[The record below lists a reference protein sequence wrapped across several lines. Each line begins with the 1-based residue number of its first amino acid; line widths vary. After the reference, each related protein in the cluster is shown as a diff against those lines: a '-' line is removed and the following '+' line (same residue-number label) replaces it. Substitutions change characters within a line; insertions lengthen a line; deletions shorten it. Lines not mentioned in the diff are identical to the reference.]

1 MVWFGKNVLTDVI
14 FICCSF
20 QSSVLSGA
28 TIDDD
33 PEAEC
38 RRCCAFN
45 FPVSSSIMPS
55 TRHRLFNFPTIFTV
69 HFFTAYFP
77 FSSSLSSSVTFSF
90 FLFFSSYPCFLLPPS
105 LSLPYPMTPFSHLSS
120 PYYPPSLPQS
130 FFPPSLSHLHHS
142 LLSVSSSSP
151 LLPPRTL
158 FVSHY
163 WRYVLVNI

>member
-1 MVWFGKNVLTDVI
+1 MVWFGRNVLTDVI

-45 FPVSSSIMPS
+45 FPVSTSIIPS
-55 TRHRLFNFPTIFTV
+55 TLYLLFNFPTIFTF

-77 FSSSLSSSVTFSF
+77 FSSPLSSSVTFSS
-90 FLFFSSYPCFLLPPS
+90 LPFFSSYPCFLLPPS
-105 LSLPYPMTPFSHLSS
+105 LSLPHPMTPFCHLSS
-120 PYYPPSLPQS
+120 PYYPALPSPVLFASLSLTFTTP
-130 FFPPSLSHLHHS
+130 FSLSHPLHLS
-142 LLSVSSSSP
+142 YPLAPCLSVIIGDM
-151 LLPPRTL
+151 
-158 FVSHY
+158 Y
-163 WRYVLVNI
+163 